1 MKIYS
6 LKHKKLGRF
15 IAQTVQSG
23 FDMFNIK
30 FNDTKTSDFHYPNQ
44 VIFFNKKYNNYEL
57 WNMVEINRIP
67 KGAVIEDQDGN
78 QLIFTGKSFQ
88 IYYTNADLDEK
99 YVGFCKGDI
108 WRIVDINES
117 EL

>member
-1 MKIYS
+1 
-6 LKHKKLGRF
+6 
-15 IAQTVQSG
+15 
-23 FDMFNIK
+23 
-30 FNDTKTSDFHYPNQ
+30 
-44 VIFFNKKYNNYEL
+44 
-57 WNMVEINRIP
+57 MVEINRIP

-88 IYYTNADLDEK
+88 IYYTEINTDEK

-108 WRIVDINES
+108 WEIVDVDES